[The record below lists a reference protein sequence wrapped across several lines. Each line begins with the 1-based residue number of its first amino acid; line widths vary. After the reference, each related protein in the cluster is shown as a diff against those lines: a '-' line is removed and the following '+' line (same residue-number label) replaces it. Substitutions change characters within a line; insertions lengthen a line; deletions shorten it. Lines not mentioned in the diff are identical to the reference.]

1 MIIYLLT
8 LYVAYQS
15 APFLFQKTRKGKAFF
30 IERPILSDNCTV
42 THLVVVFNT
51 LISKEEEEKEEEEE
65 EDDDDGRAI
74 SFQNQA
80 SRGFCSPSLSFSF
93 PLSGA
98 RARARIE
105 ENLFFFGLFRVS
117 LLLLL

>member
-51 LISKEEEEKEEEEE
+51 LISKEDEDEEDEDEDE

-80 SRGFCSPSLSFSF
+80 SRGVCSPSLSFSL

-98 RARARIE
+98 RAYT
-105 ENLFFFGLFRVS
+105 N
-117 LLLLL
+117 

>member
-15 APFLFQKTRKGKAFF
+15 APFLFQKTRKWKAFF

-51 LISKEEEEKEEEEE
+51 LISKEEEEEDEEDEEEEEE

-80 SRGFCSPSLSFSF
+80 SRGVCSPSLSFSF

-98 RARARIE
+98 RACT
-105 ENLFFFGLFRVS
+105 N
-117 LLLLL
+117 

>member
-51 LISKEEEEKEEEEE
+51 LISKEEEEEEE
-65 EDDDDGRAI
+65 DDDGRAI

-80 SRGFCSPSLSFSF
+80 SRGVCSPSLSFSF

-98 RARARIE
+98 RACT
-105 ENLFFFGLFRVS
+105 N
-117 LLLLL
+117 

>member
-51 LISKEEEEKEEEEE
+51 LISKEEEEEEED
-65 EDDDDGRAI
+65 DDDDGRAI

-80 SRGFCSPSLSFSF
+80 SRGVCSPSLSFSF

-98 RARARIE
+98 RACT
-105 ENLFFFGLFRVS
+105 N
-117 LLLLL
+117 

>member
-51 LISKEEEEKEEEEE
+51 LISKEDDDDDDDDDDEE

-80 SRGFCSPSLSFSF
+80 SRGVCSPSLSFSF

-98 RARARIE
+98 RACT
-105 ENLFFFGLFRVS
+105 N
-117 LLLLL
+117 

>member
-1 MIIYLLT
+1 MIAYLLT

-51 LISKEEEEKEEEEE
+51 LISKEEEEEE

-80 SRGFCSPSLSFSF
+80 SRGVCSPSLSFSF

-98 RARARIE
+98 RACT
-105 ENLFFFGLFRVS
+105 N
-117 LLLLL
+117 

>member
-51 LISKEEEEKEEEEE
+51 LISKEEEEEE

-80 SRGFCSPSLSFSF
+80 SRGVCSPSLSFSF

-98 RARARIE
+98 RACT
-105 ENLFFFGLFRVS
+105 N
-117 LLLLL
+117 

>member
-51 LISKEEEEKEEEEE
+51 IISKEEEEEDEDEDEEED
-65 EDDDDGRAI
+65 DDDDGRAI

-80 SRGFCSPSLSFSF
+80 SRGVCSPSLSFSF

-98 RARARIE
+98 RACT
-105 ENLFFFGLFRVS
+105 N
-117 LLLLL
+117 